1 MISKEQNNVSH
12 PTNRPRFGD
21 PLQLVS
27 RGLTGLFSIWLRV
40 TYPFAS
46 IGFNVKFHFTS
57 QLDRRKAVRIGL
69 GHSISVAKDAWLNV
83 ATDDPTGEPVILID
97 DKCHIGYGSMISAKN
112 GIHLEREVLV
122 GQQVLITDHNHAYE
136 DVTLPVARQGITE
149 GGRIRI
155 GQGCWIGRGAVVI
168 CAKGELTIGRNCV
181 IGVNSVVMQSIPD
194 YSIVFGNPAT
204 IIKHYDPATQ
214 AWRLGS
220 SRNAAT
226 RIPPASAAPAADLI
240 VK

>member
-21 PLQLVS
+21 PLELVS
-27 RGLTGLFSIWLRV
+27 RGLTKLFSIWIRV

-46 IGFNVKFHFTS
+46 IGRNVKFHFTS
-57 QLDRRKAVRIGL
+57 QLDRRRAVRVRL
-69 GHSISVAKDAWLNV
+69 GNAVGVGKDAWLNV
-83 ATDDPTGEPVILID
+83 ATEDPTGEPVILIED
-97 DKCHIGYGSMISAKN
+97 NCHIGYGSMISAKN

-136 DVTLPVARQGITE
+136 NVTVPIIRQGITE

-155 GQGCWIGRGAVVI
+155 GQGCWIGRGAVII

-181 IGVNSVVMQSIPD
+181 IGVNAVVMQSIPD

-204 IIKHYDPATQ
+204 IIKHYDHATQ

-220 SRNAAT
+220 SRNTAT
-226 RIPPASAAPAADLI
+226 RIPPGPATPAADLI